1 MTKSEQFTPVFS
13 PACIHPVF
21 NGGQRGCSSQL
32 PAPTQYSQRRIAAPW
47 VGVGVG
53 RGGGVLKAVLSVTR
67 TENLVYFYHVNQDRS
82 SNLHQYSEEVL
93 D

>member
-1 MTKSEQFTPVFS
+1 M
-13 PACIHPVF
+13 
-21 NGGQRGCSSQL
+21 
-32 PAPTQYSQRRIAAPW
+32 
-47 VGVGVG
+47 VG
-53 RGGGVLKAVLSVTR
+53 RGAAPLSYLLLLSIPNGGSLPRGWGCVWGGVGGVLKAVLSVTR

>member
-1 MTKSEQFTPVFS
+1 MHSSCFQWWAEGLLLSATCSYSVFPTADRCPV
-13 PACIHPVF
+13 
-21 NGGQRGCSSQL
+21 GG
-32 PAPTQYSQRRIAAPW
+32 
-47 VGVGVG
+47 GVCVG
-53 RGGGVLKAVLSVTR
+53 RGGVGGGVLKAVLSVTR